1 MIRLERICKSRG
13 SNALIR
19 NCSLAVD
26 AGEAVCLC
34 GPSGIG
40 KTTLL
45 EIVAGLTRPDSG
57 RVTLASARIGCAFQ
71 DDVLVPWLTALDNL
85 LLVLPPGTDDP
96 RTTAGEWLDRFG
108 LPPDMHPTR
117 MSGGMRRRLALARAF
132 AVNPRILLLDEPF
145 AFLDA
150 AWQSRVAEFTEQ
162 HRTSGNA
169 VLLVSHQLEQL
180 EMALACRTEV
190 IRHSPIGDLGGDAGS
205 RPRP

>member
-1 MIRLERICKSRG
+1 MIRLANVCKSRG
-13 SNALIR
+13 SIPLIR
-19 NCSLAVD
+19 DCSLTLEP
-26 AGEAVCLC
+26 GEAVCLC

-57 RVTLASARIGCAFQ
+57 KVTLASARIGCAFQ

-85 LLVLPPGTDDP
+85 LLVLPPDADAP
-96 RTTAGEWLDRFG
+96 RTTAEQWLDRFG
-108 LPPDMHPTR
+108 LPTGLHPTR

-150 AWQSRVAEFTEQ
+150 AWQTVVAQLTEQ
-162 HRTSGNA
+162 HRAQGNS
-169 VLLVSHQLEQL
+169 VLLVSHQTEQMETGL
-180 EMALACRTEV
+180 TCRTV
-190 IRHSPIGDLGGDAGS
+190 VVSDSPIGDLRG
-205 RPRP
+205 